1 MSLREEVPT
10 KCQRNNYS
18 IDFGDYSST
27 QSCKMRLIFE
37 DMYVDMKYSIAQ
49 MKEINDGLCVGIDVS
64 VYAKPELT
72 SNKMREIKARL
83 IRCKFNHSVNISGNF
98 TDEQMMLILFRK
110 EKGLDYESLA
120 KPDLSYKDMERA
132 LVELEIQS
140 GLF

>member
-1 MSLREEVPT
+1 
-10 KCQRNNYS
+10 
-18 IDFGDYSST
+18 
-27 QSCKMRLIFE
+27 
-37 DMYVDMKYSIAQ
+37 MKYSIAQ

-120 KPDLSYKDMERA
+120 KPDLSYKDMRKT
-132 LVELEIQS
+132 LIELEIQS
-140 GLF
+140 DSWRQLYTTRR